1 MVKMLM
7 ILFYEYYTQILDYLG
22 ILIDVR
28 VPILRENVKEIFIY
42 SSSLLVQFY
51 LQFTMYISSKV
62 KVTS

>member
-7 ILFYEYYTQILDYLG
+7 ILFYEYHTQILDYLD

-28 VPILRENVKEIFIY
+28 VPILRKNVKEIFIY
-42 SSSLLVQFY
+42 SSSLLVLLY
-51 LQFTMYISSKV
+51 LQFTMYILSKV